1 MSLCNS
7 GIPFALAPDD
17 GQQRHNRGPANPL
30 QRRHNVMLA
39 FKNNRW
45 RFNHL
50 VLTGTAEVF
59 ITARPRLPLNTF
71 VHHDERKV
79 VRRKRSHCRR
89 VIFRPFPPVQFTI
102 IQPWFKRIT
111 DRPKPATV
119 LTSSCSRPALSS
131 HAPEPV
137 RHLPPGSG

>member
-7 GIPFALAPDD
+7 GIPFAFGPDD

-30 QRRHNVMLA
+30 QRPANVMLA
-39 FKNNRW
+39 FKNNRR

-50 VLTGTAEVF
+50 VLNRTAEVF

-71 VHHDERKV
+71 VPHDERKV
-79 VRRKRSHCRR
+79 VRRKRSHCCR
-89 VIFRPFPPVQFTI
+89 VIFPPFPPVQFTI
-102 IQPWFKRIT
+102 IQPWFKGIT
-111 DRPKPATV
+111 RQPKPATV

-131 HAPEPV
+131 SPPEPV